1 MNRSFPTRALVAAVT
16 ALLLSLAALS
26 ATTAPA
32 SADGNEGGTAVNPAS
47 RAQQARISAGD
58 GHTCAVIGTTSTV
71 WCWGDNTFGQLGNG
85 TTTSSTTPVKVVGLS
100 GVIAVSAGGQHTCA
114 LLADGAPRCWGRNS
128 FGQLGI
134 GMSVAVSAVPVTPN
148 GPPSY
153 TGIAA
158 GHSFTC
164 AMTPGQVWCWG
175 RGTEGQLGNGGFAN
189 LPFAVTVGLPGPP
202 KVVTAGNQHA
212 CAALQSGQAFCWG
225 QNTNGQLGLGFT
237 SGPQPN
243 PSQPSLGSVD
253 AISAGSF
260 HTCAL
265 APGGTRCWG
274 LNSDGQLGTGSFA
287 TVPLPTPV
295 ANPNSS
301 EQAISAGALHTC
313 SRASSQLRCWGR
325 NQEGQRGVP
334 NLGDTSVPTAVPA
347 YTGEIPAVTTGAS
360 HTCVQFGSGRVDCF
374 GWNFHGQ
381 LGNGSTTNTATPAR
395 VLDVPGVPGVTSVRP
410 GDGTLSLSWTA
421 PSSAGVPLQ
430 GYRLRDLN
438 SSLDVS
444 LPAGTTSHTL
454 TGLTPGQTYELALS
468 AVNEVGE
475 GQPNVR
481 APITLSTLPYVEVSD
496 ASYAEGDSGT
506 KTMTF
511 TITRFGKTTTALSVK
526 AATQNGDPAVV
537 PAAATAPGDYTAKA
551 ATLISFAAGQ
561 TSKTFTVSTK
571 GDLLAEDDE
580 SFHVVLSGP
589 SGAEIWDGLGVGTL
603 TNDDP
608 GGKPHYAISSESVS
622 EGNTGTKYLT
632 FTITRGG
639 STAVAGSV
647 QYFTQTI
654 AGGATA
660 NTDFTPK
667 AATLMSFPVG
677 VTSKTFTVAIR
688 GDYVAEGD
696 ESFQV
701 GLKAAVN
708 GDLPAFPFGYGTIVN
723 DDSSATP
730 SISIGDVSIAE
741 GNSFTKNVTFT
752 VTRSGNLAGTTAF
765 KYATQN
771 GTAIAPG
778 DYAAKALTSLS
789 FTAGQSSKTL
799 TVTIK
804 GDTVPEPDEMFTV
817 VLSAAT
823 GGTIGDGSGTGTIVN
838 DD

>member
-1 MNRSFPTRALVAAVT
+1 MNRSFPTRALLAAVIT
-16 ALLLSLAALS
+16 MFLALAALS
-26 ATTAPA
+26 ATGSPA
-32 SADGNEGGTAVNPAS
+32 RADGNEGGTVVDPAN
-47 RAQQARISAGD
+47 RARQAKISAGD
-58 GHTCAVIGTTSTV
+58 GHTCAVIGTASRV
-71 WCWGDNTFGQLGNG
+71 WCWGDNTYGQLGNG
-85 TTTSSTTPVKVVGLS
+85 TVTSSTTPVQVVGLS
-100 GVIAVSAGGQHTCA
+100 GVTAVTAGAQHTCA

-128 FGQLGI
+128 FGQLGT
-134 GMSVAVSAVPVTPN
+134 GVSPTVSAVPVAPG
-148 GPPSY
+148 GPASY

-158 GHSFTC
+158 GNSFTC
-164 AMTPGQVWCWG
+164 AMTPGQVYCWG
-175 RGTEGQLGNGGFAN
+175 RGAEGQLGTGGFSS
-189 LPFAVTVGLPGPP
+189 FAFPVPVSLPGVP

-212 CAALQSGQAFCWG
+212 CAALQSGQASCWG

-237 SGPQPN
+237 GGPQPN
-243 PSQPSLGSVD
+243 PSQVSLFGVD

-265 APGGTRCWG
+265 ASGGTRCWG
-274 LNSDGQLGTGSFA
+274 LNSDGQLGTGNFA
-287 TVPLPTPV
+287 IAPFPTPV
-295 ANPNSS
+295 VNPNSS

-313 SRASSQLRCWGR
+313 SRLSSQLRCWGR

-334 NLGDTSVPTAVPA
+334 NLSDTSVPVAVPA
-347 YTGEIPAVTTGAS
+347 YSGEIPAVTAGSA
-360 HTCVQFGSGRVDCF
+360 HTCVQFANGRVDCF

-395 VLDVPGVPGVTSVRP
+395 VLDVPGVPAVTELRP

-421 PSSAGVPLQ
+421 PASTGVPIE
-430 GYRLRDLN
+430 GYRIRDLN

-444 LPAGTTSHTL
+444 VPSGTTSHTL
-454 TGLTPGQTYELALS
+454 TGLTPGQTYRLALS
-468 AVNEVGE
+468 AINEVGE
-475 GQPNVR
+475 GPANVR
-481 APITLSTLPYVEVSD
+481 SPITLSTLPYVEIGD
-496 ASYAEGDSGT
+496 ASYAEGNSGT

-511 TITRFGKTTTALSVK
+511 TLTRFGKTSTAMSVK
-526 AATQNGDPAVV
+526 AATQNGDAGV
-537 PAAATAPGDYTAKA
+537 PAAASAPSDYTAKA
-551 ATLISFAAGQ
+551 ATTISFAAGQ
-561 TSKTFTVSTK
+561 TTKTFTVSTK

-580 SFHVVLSGP
+580 SFYVKLSGAV
-589 SGAEIWDGLGVGTL
+589 GAEIWDGTGVGTL

-608 GGKPHYAISSESVS
+608 GGKPYYAISSGSIV
-622 EGNTGTKYLT
+622 EGDTGTKYLT

-660 NTDFTPK
+660 NTDFTPR

-677 VTSKTFTVAIR
+677 VTTKTFTVPIK

-708 GDLPAFPFGYGTIVN
+708 GDLPAFPYGYGTIVN

-730 SISIGDVSIAE
+730 SISINDVSIAE

-778 DYAAKALTSLS
+778 DYTAKALTSLS
-789 FTAGQSSKTL
+789 FTAGQTSKTL

-804 GDTVPEPDEMFTV
+804 GDTVVEPDETFAV
-817 VLSAAT
+817 VLSAVT
-823 GGTIGDGSGTGTIVN
+823 GGVIGDGSGTGTITN

>member
-1 MNRSFPTRALVAAVT
+1 MNRSFPTRALLAAVI

-26 ATTAPA
+26 ATSSPA
-32 SADGNEGGTAVNPAS
+32 RADGNEGGTVVNPAN
-47 RAQQARISAGD
+47 RTQQAKISAGD
-58 GHTCAVIGTTSTV
+58 GHTCAVIGTASTL
-71 WCWGDNTFGQLGNG
+71 WCWGDNTYGQLGNG
-85 TTTSSTTPVKVVGLS
+85 TTTSSTTPVQVVGLS
-100 GVIAVSAGGQHTCA
+100 GVTAVSAGGQHTCA
-114 LLADGAPRCWGRNS
+114 LLADGAPRCWGRNN
-128 FGQLGI
+128 FGQLGN
-134 GMSVAVSAVPVTPN
+134 GMSPAVSAVPMTPG

-164 AMTPGQVWCWG
+164 AMTPSQAHCWG
-175 RGTEGQLGNGGFAN
+175 RGTEGQLGNGN
-189 LPFAVTVGLPGPP
+189 LSNFPFPFPVSLPGPP
-202 KVVTAGNQHA
+202 KAVTAGNLHA

-225 QNTNGQLGLGFT
+225 HNGNGQLGVGFAGG
-237 SGPQPN
+237 SQPN
-243 PSQPSLGSVD
+243 PSQVNLFNVD
-253 AISAGSF
+253 TISAGSF

-287 TVPLPTPV
+287 PVPFPTPV

-313 SRASSQLRCWGR
+313 SRLSNQLRCWGR

-334 NLGDTSVPTAVPA
+334 NLSDTSVPVAVPA
-347 YTGEIPAVTTGAS
+347 YSGEIPAVTTGAS
-360 HTCVQFGSGRVDCF
+360 HTCVRFTSGRVDCF
-374 GWNFHGQ
+374 GWNLQGQ

-395 VLDVPGVPGVTSVRP
+395 VLDVPGVPAVTDLRP

-421 PSSAGVPLQ
+421 PASPGVPIK
-430 GYRLRDLN
+430 GYRIRDLN

-444 LPAGTTSHTL
+444 VPSGTTSHTL

-475 GQPNVR
+475 GQANVR
-481 APITLSTLPYVEVSD
+481 EITLSTLPYVEVGD
-496 ASYAEGDSGT
+496 ASYAEGNSGT

-511 TITRFGKTTTALSVK
+511 TLTRFGKTSTAMSVK
-526 AATQNGDPAVV
+526 AATQNGDAGV
-537 PAAATAPGDYTAKA
+537 PAAAAAPGDFTAKA
-551 ATLISFAAGQ
+551 ATTISFAAGQ
-561 TSKTFTVSTK
+561 TTKTFTVSTK

-580 SFHVVLSGP
+580 SFYVKLSGAV
-589 SGAEIWDGLGVGTL
+589 GAEIWDGTGVGTL

-608 GGKPHYAISSESVS
+608 GGKPHYSISSGSIV
-622 EGNTGTKYLT
+622 EGDTGTKYLT

-660 NTDFTPK
+660 NTDFTPR
-667 AATLMSFPVG
+667 AATPVSFPVG
-677 VTSKTFTVAIR
+677 ATTRTFTVPIR

-708 GDLPAFPFGYGTIVN
+708 GDLPAFPYGYGTIVN

-765 KYATQN
+765 KYATQD

-789 FTAGQSSKTL
+789 FTAGQTSKTL

-804 GDTVPEPDEMFTV
+804 GDTVVEPDETFSV
-817 VLSAAT
+817 VLSAVT
-823 GGTIGDGSGTGTIVN
+823 GGTIGDGTGTGTIAN